1 MRVSLAVATL
11 AALLLPC
18 FAESARSGG
27 ETLSYQAGGETVRAY
42 LGNSPG
48 SRNRPGIVVIH
59 DYWGLNEE
67 IREIVDRL
75 AGLGYVA
82 LAPDLFKGKLVSDPG
97 LAQEMRRALDEER
110 AVTVVRGAID
120 ELRKLDRANNRP
132 VATIGFGMGGR
143 VSLATALRGADVQ
156 ATVLFYGSVETT
168 REGVAPL
175 KAPILGVFGGGDHA
189 VPEKDVKL
197 FEAALKEAG
206 KDAKIVSYPGVGHC
220 FMDGARP
227 DYEPE
232 EAKDAWIQMRDWL
245 AVKLEPQLPGRR
257 APGTPPGP
265 EPSPRPTVP

>member
-1 MRVSLAVATL
+1 MRVRQAVATFSV
-11 AALLLPC
+11 LLLPC
-18 FAESARSGG
+18 FAASAPAWG

-42 LGNSPG
+42 LGNFPG
-48 SRNRPGIVVIH
+48 SRNSPGIVVIH
-59 DYWGLNEE
+59 DYWGLNEQ
-67 IREIVDRL
+67 IQGIVDRL
-75 AGLGYVA
+75 TRLGYVV

-97 LAQEMRRALDEER
+97 LAQDMRRALDEER
-110 AVTVVRGAID
+110 AVTIVKGAID
-120 ELRKLDRANNRP
+120 ELRKLDRVNNRP

-156 ATVLFYGSVETT
+156 ATVVFYGSVATT

-189 VPEKDVKL
+189 VPEKDVTL

-206 KDAKIVSYPGVGHC
+206 KDAKIVSYPGLGHC
-220 FMDGARP
+220 FMDETHP

-245 AVKLEPQLPGRR
+245 AVKLERQLPVRR
-257 APGTPPGP
+257 APGTPASP
-265 EPSPRPTVP
+265 EPAPQPTAP